1 MKKLPPF
8 ALLAAATLL
17 VGYALTVPVVTQK
30 GAFFSDEATYYSMA
44 YSLAYDGD
52 LRYEAHDLERVYE
65 HGYAGGPSGLF
76 LVRDG
81 RTGRLY
87 HAKAFAYPLAAAP
100 FVRLFGDNGFFLLH
114 ALLLC
119 GVLLCGHAYLA
130 RTLASPLA
138 SAWVLAYFAA
148 SIALLYYF
156 WLTPEIFNLA
166 LGFFATFLWLYKE
179 RPPGWPADAAWEPPA
194 RLRGAWTDV
203 AAAALYGVAAYS
215 KPPSVILL
223 GPLLAWMLLQRR
235 WGRALALGAV
245 AAVVIVALFGATHLA
260 TGNLNYMGGD
270 RRSFTGP
277 YPFQYANQPF
287 DTIGTPMITEV
298 SEYQDRLP
306 RPDHLAADLAA
317 YLWVGRNAGLL
328 VYMLPAVLAALAWLG
343 ARHRRWLSPYSLLL
357 AAAAAN
363 ALAYMTVI
371 QANWIGGGGAIGS
384 RYFVGLY
391 YAPFFAIPAGAGL
404 LAPALAWLVWA
415 VFLAQVVL
423 NPFASSRSPGM
434 HTKSFPFT
442 MLPPEMGML
451 NDLPFNTDPRARRVM
466 LDPDDPDDPNDSFD
480 PFDLY
485 FLDDGTYLREGDLG
499 GFWVKSRRRAEVVLR
514 TSRPPA
520 TIVFELRN
528 GPAANRI
535 RVAVDGQAQTV
546 TLEPDQTTTLRL
558 HLTTRF
564 TFGDEYV
571 FRLIITS
578 ESGGVPMLH
587 AEANEDFRAL
597 GVFVGL
603 RVEES

>member
-1 MKKLPPF
+1 MHKLPPF
-8 ALLAAATLL
+8 ALLIVATLL
-17 VGYALTVPVVTQK
+17 VGHALTVPVVTQK

-44 YSLAYDGD
+44 YSLAFDGD
-52 LRYEAHDLERVYE
+52 LRYEAGDLERVYDN
-65 HGYAGGPSGLF
+65 GYAAGPSGLF
-76 LVRDG
+76 LVREA

-87 HAKAFAYPLAAAP
+87 HAKAFAYSLAAAP

-119 GVLLCGHAYLA
+119 GVLFCGHAYLA
-130 RTLASPLA
+130 RTLPPRAAAL
-138 SAWVLAYFAA
+138 WTLAYFLG
-148 SIALLYYF
+148 SIAALYYF
-156 WLTPEIFNLA
+156 WITPEIFNLA

-194 RLRGAWTDV
+194 RLRGAWTDF

-223 GPLLAWMLLQRR
+223 GPLLAWMLLRRR
-235 WGRALALGAV
+235 WSRAIALGAV
-245 AAVVIVALFGATHLA
+245 AAAVVVALFGVTHLA
-260 TGNLNYMGGD
+260 AGDWNYMGGD

-343 ARHRRWLSPYSLLL
+343 ARHRRWLSPHSLLL

-363 ALAYMTVI
+363 ALAYMTVV
-371 QANWIGGGGAIGS
+371 QANWIGGGGTIGS

-415 VFLAQVVL
+415 VFLAQIIL

-442 MLPPEMGML
+442 LLPAEMGML
-451 NDLPFNTDPRARRVM
+451 NDLPFNTNPRARRVM
-466 LDPDDPDDPNDSFD
+466 LDPDDPDDPDDSFD

-485 FLDDGTYLREGDLG
+485 FLDDGTYLREDGLG
-499 GFWVKSRRRAEVVLR
+499 GFWVKSRRRAEIVLR
-514 TSRPPA
+514 TSPPPA
-520 TIVFELRN
+520 AIVFDLRN
-528 GPAANRI
+528 GPVANRVH
-535 RVAVDGQAQTV
+535 VAVDGQAQTV

-558 HLTTRF
+558 HPTTRF

-578 ESGGVPMLH
+578 ESGGVPMMH
-587 AEANEDFRAL
+587 SEANEDFRAL

-603 RVEES
+603 RVEGS